1 MEHIYAITPL
11 NDGAYSQKNNDPK
24 AIPSAPFSMSLVAGK
39 GSGKTTLIAN
49 LLMKKE
55 FYRNQFDRIVIIC
68 PTLYADKKWELILK
82 EKILKPNQKRVK
94 NKDNAV
100 AAIPKDKDHD
110 MEQKVDKTDIHTEP
124 NTFIKVLSDLRN
136 EYTDIFKDKGKDEI
150 PSTLIIMD
158 DVLGLK
164 VLRDATTV
172 NFLSNS
178 RHLNCSLIFSV
189 QRYNGIPPTI
199 RLQASFLTLF
209 PTWSVTE
216 LRAVYDEMGPPFD
229 EKTFIA
235 LVKALFNDNK
245 QRRFIAFNNQNP
257 VKYRMNDSFQRFI
270 LPDE

>member
-1 MEHIYAITPL
+1 MEHVYSITPL

-82 EKILKPNQKRVK
+82 EKILKPNRKVK
-94 NKDNAV
+94 KDTTV
-100 AAIPKDKDHD
+100 APIPKDNQDL
-110 MEQKVDKTDIHTEP
+110 EQKVDKSDIHTEP
-124 NTFIKVLSDLRN
+124 NTFIKVLSDLRDQ
-136 EYTDIFKDKGKDEI
+136 YTEIFMEDGKDKI
-150 PSTLIIMD
+150 PNTLIIMD

-164 VLRDATTV
+164 VLRDANTV

-199 RLQASFLTLF
+199 RLQASFLILF
-209 PTWSVTE
+209 PTWSVNE
-216 LRAVYDEMGPPFD
+216 LKLIYDEMGPPFD
-229 EKTFIA
+229 EKTFIQ
-235 LVKALFNDNK
+235 LVKALFNDNEK
-245 QRRFIAFNNQNP
+245 RRFICFNNQNP

-270 LPDE
+270 LPE